1 MYARFLE
8 QGAKIAGKP
17 ALASAAE
24 IFHQSG
30 GKFTEIA
37 MLFKEAETM
46 KGVEEKVRFASRLFG
61 EIADLEEK
69 ACLLLEKAI

>member
-1 MYARFLE
+1 
-8 QGAKIAGKP
+8 
-17 ALASAAE
+17 
-24 IFHQSG
+24 
-30 GKFTEIA
+30 
-37 MLFKEAETM
+37 M